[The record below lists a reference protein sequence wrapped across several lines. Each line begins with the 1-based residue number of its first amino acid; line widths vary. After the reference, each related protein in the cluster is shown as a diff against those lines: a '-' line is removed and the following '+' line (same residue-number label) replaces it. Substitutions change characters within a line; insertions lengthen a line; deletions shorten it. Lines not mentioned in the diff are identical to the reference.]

1 MPFFLIFKNKTHDEQ
16 ADVNDHMDYI
26 LSSLD
31 MFAAIAENL
40 IGYTFNVSLSSS
52 GSVTPC

>member
-1 MPFFLIFKNKTHDEQ
+1 MTPGQ

-31 MFAAIAENL
+31 MFAAIAEKL
-40 IGYTFNVSLSSS
+40 VSYTFNVSLLSS